1 MATVLFNTS
10 EVSPIPYYTN
20 DHLPIHNPNGVDPLI
35 LKEALWVHLVSLE
48 KSYNS
53 VKFNWDNYYEGE
65 LMESLTI
72 HSYDADLWERYG
84 RKFDQTKL
92 VDLLELPLKNTNNY
106 IQAIQ
111 SFIEYV
117 LWNLFVM
124 IKLLTIIIFLKITR
138 NNKLLKTIHHSYSCS
153 FSRTIVH

>member
-1 MATVLFNTS
+1 MATILFNTN
-10 EVSPIPYYTN
+10 EAPPIPYYTDN
-20 DHLPIHNPNGVDPLI
+20 HLPIHNPNGVDSLI
-35 LKEALWVHLVSLE
+35 IKTALWNTHLIPLA

-53 VKFNWDNYYEGE
+53 IRNNHYEGE

-84 RKFDQTKL
+84 RKFNQTKL
-92 VDLLELPLKNTNNY
+92 IDLLESSLKNTKDY

-117 LWNLFVM
+117 
-124 IKLLTIIIFLKITR
+124 II
-138 NNKLLKTIHHSYSCS
+138 
-153 FSRTIVH
+153 V

>member
-1 MATVLFNTS
+1 
-10 EVSPIPYYTN
+10 
-20 DHLPIHNPNGVDPLI
+20 
-35 LKEALWVHLVSLE
+35 
-48 KSYNS
+48 
-53 VKFNWDNYYEGE
+53 
-65 LMESLTI
+65 MESLTI

-92 VDLLELPLKNTNNY
+92 VDLLELPLRNTNNY

-138 NNKLLKTIHHSYSCS
+138 NNKLLKTIHHSYSCR